1 MNIGEHDDKQGDAIR
16 ALHAHALDQLSPR
29 VRAQLQQRRRAAL
42 RGESVQVPASKW
54 RLAVPLAAAA
64 TVGALVIGMQLRSL
78 PPTTHAPMVAAVPPA
93 STSTVTGNEDA
104 AITSTLEENPDLYVW
119 LASDDAVLMAME

>member
-1 MNIGEHDDKQGDAIR
+1 MNIGEHDKHDDALR
-16 ALHAHALDQLSPR
+16 ALHTDALDHLSPR

-42 RGESVQVPASKW
+42 RGEGAQAPASKW

-78 PPTTHAPMVAAVPPA
+78 PPTTNAPAIVTTQPVSTHTGSDDTVIAA
-93 STSTVTGNEDA
+93 
-104 AITSTLEENPDLYVW
+104 TLEENPDLYVW
-119 LASDDAVLMAME
+119 LASDDAALMAME